1 MTTLLDRIERDCHPV
16 DIVEQ
21 LATLHDWAFDRSA
34 EDEINISVDGAW
46 TNYHVSISWQED
58 LESLHMA
65 CAFDIR
71 VPENRQDEIF
81 RLIALINA
89 QLWLG
94 HFDLWV
100 QEGALMFR
108 HGMLF
113 AGGSEPTSE
122 QCEAL
127 LHLALESCERYYQSF
142 QFVLWAGRSAQQ
154 ALETS
159 LFETV
164 GEA

>member
-1 MTTLLDRIERDCHPV
+1 MAAILHSLERDCHPV
-16 DIVEQ
+16 DIIEQ
-21 LATLHDWAFDRSA
+21 LATLRDWTFDRSA

-46 TNYHVSISWQED
+46 TDYHVSISWQDD
-58 LESLHMA
+58 LESLHLA

-71 VPENRQDEIF
+71 VQETRHEEVC

-94 HFDLWV
+94 HFDLWT
-100 QEGALMFR
+100 QEGALMYR
-108 HGMLF
+108 HGQLF
-113 AGGSEPTSE
+113 TGGSEPTSE

-127 LHLALESCERYYQSF
+127 LETAIETCERYYQSF
-142 QFVLWAGRSAQQ
+142 QFVLWAGKSANQ

-164 GEA
+164 GRA

>member
-1 MTTLLDRIERDCHPV
+1 MTSVLHRFERDCHPV
-16 DIVEQ
+16 DVVEQ
-21 LATLHDWAFDRSA
+21 LATLHDWVFDRCA
-34 EDEINISVDGAW
+34 EDEINISVDGGS
-46 TNYHVSISWQED
+46 TNYHVSINWQDD
-58 LESLHMA
+58 LESLHLA

-71 VPENRQDEIF
+71 VAENRQEEIC
-81 RLIALINA
+81 RLIVLINA

-94 HFDLWV
+94 HFDLWA

-108 HGMLF
+108 HGLLF

-127 LHLALESCERYYQSF
+127 LATAIETCERYYQSF
-142 QFVLWAGRSAQQ
+142 QFVLWAGKSAQQ

-159 LFETV
+159 LFETI
-164 GEA
+164 GQA